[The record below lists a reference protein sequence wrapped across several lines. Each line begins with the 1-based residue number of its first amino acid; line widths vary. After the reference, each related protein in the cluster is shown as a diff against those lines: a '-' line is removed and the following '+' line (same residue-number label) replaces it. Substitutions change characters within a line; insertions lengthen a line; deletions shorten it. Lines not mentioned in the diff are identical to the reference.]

1 MKKKLIILI
10 ILISVIAVITGGAL
24 IVFSKPTDKKNK
36 DEPKVIDLTEV
47 KSKYQPYVKVTKETS
62 LYKNID
68 GEYIKHGTTGENV
81 TLSLNMERELPLN
94 EDAFY
99 FQLKDLDYYVYYK
112 DVEPTEASIEDYSY
126 KNYILFNENVITQD
140 KTSFYKDNNLIFTLD
155 ESINL
160 PIIIKDKEYY
170 YVEYAN
176 QLLGVKIS
184 EVSVQETNNSSEE
197 RASSIAVLNYHF
209 FYDDTNRNECQQII
223 CHSVNQFKSHLDYMK
238 NNNFY
243 TLKMKDMELFV
254 DGKINLP
261 KKSVLITIDDGW
273 LAEKGIALLNEYQMN
288 ATVFLITSA
297 YLPEGFESKYVEA
310 HSHGDNLHFQGACPG
325 GQGGAIKCY
334 EEEKLLKD
342 LETSRNKLHGSTV
355 FCYPFYEYN
364 DYSISVL
371 QKAGFTM
378 AFIGGNRKVRVGDN
392 KMKLTRY
399 PIVSSTN
406 VNSLARILNS

>member
-1 MKKKLIILI
+1 MKKKLIFLI
-10 ILISVIAVITGGAL
+10 MVVSIISIITGISL
-24 IVFSKPTDKKNK
+24 ITFSKSTNKNNEK
-36 DEPKVIDLTEV
+36 QPKVIDLTEV
-47 KSKYQPYVKVTKETS
+47 KNKYQPYVKVLKETS
-62 LYKNID
+62 LYKKID
-68 GEYIKHGTTGENV
+68 GKYVKHGITGENI
-81 TLSLNMERELPLN
+81 TLLLNVERELPLN

-99 FQLKDLDYYVYYK
+99 FPLKDMDYYIYYK
-112 DVEPTEASIEDYSY
+112 DIENGESFSENYSY

-140 KTSFYKDNNLIFTLD
+140 KTSFYKDNKLLFTLN
-155 ESINL
+155 EGINI
-160 PIIIKDKEYY
+160 PIIIKDEEYY

-176 QLLGVKIS
+176 QLLGVKKD
-184 EVSVQETNNSSEE
+184 EVSVQETNNSNED

-209 FYDDTNRNECQQII
+209 FYDDTNRKECQQII

-273 LAEKGIALLNEYQMN
+273 LAEKGIAVLNEYKMN
-288 ATVFLITSA
+288 ATVFLITSS
-297 YLPEGFESKYVEA
+297 YLPEGFVSEYVEA

-342 LETSRNKLHGSTV
+342 LEISSNKLHGSTV

-378 AFIGGNRKVRVGDN
+378 AFIGGNRKVKVGDN

-399 PIVSSTN
+399 TIVSSTD
-406 VNSLARILNS
+406 VNNLAKILNA

>member
-1 MKKKLIILI
+1 MKKKIIIGITIIGFILI
-10 ILISVIAVITGGAL
+10 IVGFSFSILSNSKI
-24 IVFSKPTDKKNK
+24 SKPDTDKDSINLS
-36 DEPKVIDLTEV
+36 KVKE
-47 KSKYQPYVKVTKETS
+47 KYQPYVKSTKEVT
-62 LYKNID
+62 LYKNIN
-68 GEYIKHGTTGENV
+68 GKYEKRG
-81 TLSLNMERELPLN
+81 SLNKDQTIALNTERELPLT
-94 EDAFY
+94 EDAYY
-99 FQLKDLDYYVYYK
+99 FQLKDMEYYVYYE
-112 DVEPTEASIEDYSY
+112 DIESSSPLTEDYQY
-126 KNYILFNENVITQD
+126 KNYIPFNENAITQE
-140 KTSFYKDNNLIFTLD
+140 KTNFYRDNDLVFSIE

-160 PIIIKDKEYY
+160 PIIIKDNEYY

-176 QLLGVKIS
+176 QLLAVKKN
-184 EVSVQETNNSSEE
+184 EVEVEQASNSSEE
-197 RASSIAVLNYHF
+197 IANGIAVLNYHF
-209 FYDDTNRNECQQII
+209 FYDNSNRNECQQII
-223 CHSVNQFKSHLDYMK
+223 CHSVNQFRSHLDYMK
-238 NNNFY
+238 SNNYY

-273 LAEKGIALLNEYQMN
+273 LAEKGIELLNEYKMN
-288 ATVFLITSA
+288 ATVFLITSS
-297 YLPEGFESKYVEA
+297 YLPEGFTSEYVEA
-310 HSHGDNLHFQGACPG
+310 HSHGDNLHFTGACPG

-334 EEEKLLKD
+334 EEEILLKD

-399 PIVSSTN
+399 PIVSSTT
-406 VNSLARILNS
+406 VDGLARMLNS